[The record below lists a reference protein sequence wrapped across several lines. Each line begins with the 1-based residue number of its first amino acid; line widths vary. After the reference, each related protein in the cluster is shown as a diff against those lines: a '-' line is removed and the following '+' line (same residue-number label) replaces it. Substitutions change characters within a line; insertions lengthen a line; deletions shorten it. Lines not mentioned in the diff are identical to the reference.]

1 MNKTQILIALV
12 ILSLFGMSSVY
23 IDLSELVGSNN
34 EEAVVPEKKV
44 KHGEV
49 RQYTK
54 DQRLKTVVNYNQGIK
69 HGTSYLYHDDGETV
83 LLAMPYVNGKREGV
97 SEKFYENGNLYASTS
112 YMNDKLHG
120 PRKLFYSN
128 SQSKAVINYGYGHV
142 GIGTVEYLINGEEKE
157 AITITTQKEGSK
169 IWLDTSSPCK
179 DTQFY
184 IGSLIEDTFLNPVD
198 KNIKSLMREGDRY
211 YVDTEVHTPSYLKYQ
226 DIICSC
232 ESSQGN
238 PIILKS
244 RLF

>member
-12 ILSLFGMSSVY
+12 ILSLFGISSVY
-23 IDLSELVGSNN
+23 IDLSELVGDKDD
-34 EEAVVPEKKV
+34 EAVVLERKV

-49 RQYTK
+49 KQYTK
-54 DQRLKTVVNYNQGIK
+54 DQRLKTIVNYNQGIK

-83 LLAMPYVNGKREGV
+83 LLAMPYINGKREGI

-112 YMNDKLHG
+112 YKNDKLHG

-128 SQSKAVINYGYGHV
+128 NEPKAIINYGYGHV
-142 GIGTVEYLINGEEKE
+142 GIGTIEYLIGGEEKE
-157 AITITTQKEGSK
+157 AITIVTEREGSR

-179 DTQFY
+179 NPRFY
-184 IGSLIEDTFLNPVD
+184 IGSLIEDTFLDPVS
-198 KNIKSLMREGDRY
+198 KNIKSLMRENNRY
-211 YVDTEVHTPSYLKYQ
+211 YVDTEVFTPSYLKYQ
-226 DIICSC
+226 DIVCSC

-238 PIILKS
+238 PIVLNT